1 MEFII
6 GIVLGLMVY
15 GWYQAVK
22 ESKDIKKYNYKTA
35 RRKLKEDD

>member
-6 GIVLGLMVY
+6 GIALGLMVY